1 MIALACYAVGALLV
15 LFCAACWFV
24 LATNPHSALW
34 LVGMWTALIGGLVV
48 LGVGYCVDNT

>member
-1 MIALACYAVGALLV
+1 MISLALYVVGGLLV
-15 LFCAACWFV
+15 AFCVACWFI
-24 LATNPHSALW
+24 LAINPHSALW